1 MKTGKYKT
9 THIISARTIQEDFLL
24 RKDRAKPFAKYKD
37 QCQFGITTFVA
48 DQLPEGEICVCLVH
62 GCPSRAQ
69 DSAWPIAGVQ

>member
-9 THIISARTIQEDFLL
+9 TRIISARTIQEDFLL

-48 DQLPEGEICVCLVH
+48 DQLPEGEICVWSTAAPPEPRTVPGL
-62 GCPSRAQ
+62 
-69 DSAWPIAGVQ
+69 